1 MVDERQS
8 DDEQLEAIQ
17 RWLKSNGPGIIAG
30 IALGLAAIGGWQ
42 YWTKYQQGQ
51 AENASILYDNL
62 VTAIDQDDIP
72 KASGQAIVLRDD
84 YPESIYA
91 ALATFMM
98 AKADVEDG
106 ENEKAIKQFEWVLE
120 NNKQPEIK
128 DIARLRLAR
137 LLLAEERFSD
147 ASSQLSQV
155 ESKSFTA
162 ELEELKGDIYMAQN
176 QPDQARTAYQA
187 ALAAQGVSGGGTLLQ
202 MKLDNLSS
210 PE

>member
-1 MVDERQS
+1 MVDDRQS
-8 DDEQLEAIQ
+8 DQEQIETIQ
-17 RWLKSNGPGIIAG
+17 RWLKANGPGIIAG

-51 AENASILYDNL
+51 AENASVLYDNL

-91 ALATFMM
+91 ALATFML
-98 AKADVEDG
+98 AKKAVDDG
-106 ENEKAIKQFEWVLE
+106 ENDKAIKQFEWVLE
-120 NNKQPEIK
+120 NNKQPEIQ

-137 LLLAEERFSD
+137 VLLAEKRFSE
-147 ASSQLSQV
+147 ANTQLSRVVSQT
-155 ESKSFTA
+155 FTA
-162 ELEELKGDIYMAQN
+162 ELEELKGDIYMAQD
-176 QPDQARTAYQA
+176 QSDQARTAYQA
-187 ALAAQGVSGGGTLLQ
+187 ALTAQGVSGGGTLLQ
-202 MKLDNLSS
+202 MKLDSLTT